1 VHETSA
7 LQARAQSSVV
17 PHPQHED
24 GNQRSPPTREPAE
37 LSVAASAGTPISSV
51 DRPIVVA
58 AGKRAS
64 LQGADFKK
72 AVLEHLIHTCA
83 KEIRDASAMDLYYAF
98 AHTVRDRLVHR
109 WLATQRTHLERDVK
123 RACYFSSE
131 FLTGRSLGLC
141 LMNLGLYEI
150 AEGLAAERGFDLGA
164 ILEQEGDPGLGNGGL
179 GRLAACF
186 MDSLATLEL
195 PAVGYGIRYDFG
207 MFEQGI
213 EDGRQ
218 VERHDNWLQLG
229 NPWELPRHEDAQKVR
244 FYGRVEMRHDDS
256 GRLVADW
263 VDTRTVIGLPH
274 DSFIV
279 GHRTD
284 TVNTL
289 RLWAARA
296 TRDFDLQFFN
306 EGDYRRAVEE
316 KIDTEN
322 ISKVLYPNDQSEE
335 GKALRLKQQ
344 YFFVACSIADI
355 VQRYKRRHPTFEA
368 FPDKVA
374 IQLNDTHPA
383 IAVAELMRV
392 FLDDEK
398 LDWDYAWS
406 LCERTFGYTNHT
418 LMPEALERWP
428 VKLFEK
434 MLPRHLMLIYEINH
448 RFMRQVQTRWPGDM
462 DRMGRMSIFEEGDG
476 KNKQV
481 RMAHLATVG
490 SHSINGVAALHTDL
504 IKSHLMP
511 DFHQL
516 WPERFNNK
524 TNGVTPRRWVL
535 YANPRLT
542 RLVTSRIGSEWIDR
556 DLSQIKPLL
565 EHADEPRLL
574 EELWQVKQQNKRDLS
589 ALVQRRTG
597 VELPPDAMV
606 VIQIKRFHEY
616 KRQLLACLQI
626 VAHYMALKRNPGA
639 DSTPRAYIFAG
650 KAAPGYAMAKLHI
663 KLINDVAA
671 VINADP
677 EVRGRLA
684 VVFLPNYGVSLA
696 QALIPAA
703 DVSLQISTAGKE
715 ASGTSNMKFALNG
728 ALTVGTLDGANVEI
742 REAVGPENF
751 FLFGL
756 TTPEV
761 HALWAAGYDPR
772 GFIARSAA
780 LGEVLDLI
788 SGGFFSLGEIDRFK
802 PIMDNLRNHDPFLV
816 CADFDAYVAAEAR
829 AAQAFRDPRDWS
841 RRALFN
847 IVGGARFSSDE
858 TVRRYA
864 NEIWHIQPEKT
875 DLASIGEP

>member
-1 VHETSA
+1 MRQTATGTGTGITVSTAAKPDSSA
-7 LQARAQSSVV
+7 
-17 PHPQHED
+17 PHVTP
-24 GNQRSPPTREPAE
+24 
-37 LSVAASAGTPISSV
+37 PISTA
-51 DRPIVVA
+51 DRAVVVS
-58 AGKRAS
+58 AGKRSS
-64 LQGADFKK
+64 LQSADFKK

-83 KEIRDASAMDLYYAF
+83 KELREASAMDLYTAF

-141 LMNLGLYEI
+141 LMNLGIYEI

-213 EDGRQ
+213 EDGQ
-218 VERHDNWLQLG
+218 QIERHDNWLRLG
-229 NPWELPRHEDAQKVR
+229 NPWELPRHEDAQTVR

-256 GRLVADW
+256 GRLVNDW
-263 VDTRTVIGLPH
+263 VDTRPVVGIPY

-296 TRDFDLQFFN
+296 TRDFNLQFFN

-322 ISKVLYPNDQSEE
+322 ISKVLYPNDQSPE

-355 VQRYKRRHPTFEA
+355 VRRYKKRHTTFDA

-392 FLDDEK
+392 FLDEEHM
-398 LDWDYAWS
+398 DWDVAWD

-428 VKLFEK
+428 VTLFER

-462 DRMGRMSIFEEGDG
+462 DRMGRMSIIEEGDG
-476 KNKQV
+476 KHKQV

-504 IKSHLMP
+504 ITTQLMP
-511 DFHQL
+511 DFHQM

-542 RLVTSRIGSEWIDR
+542 KLVTSRIGSEWIDR
-556 DLSQIKPLL
+556 DLSQVNQLL
-565 EHADEPRLL
+565 AYADDERFLD
-574 EELWQVKQQNKRDLS
+574 ELAQVKQQNKRDLA
-589 ALVQRRTG
+589 ALVQRRSG
-597 VELPPDAMV
+597 IELPADALV

-616 KRQLLACLQI
+616 KRQLLACLEI
-626 VAHYMALKRNPGA
+626 VARYMQLKRNPDG
-639 DSTPRAYIFAG
+639 DTPPRAYIFAG

-663 KLINDVAA
+663 KLLNDVAT

-677 EVRGRLA
+677 AVRGRLS
-684 VVFLPNYGVSLA
+684 VVFLANYGVSLA

-761 HALWAAGYDPR
+761 AALWASGYDP
-772 GFIARSAA
+772 GAYIARSAA
-780 LGEVLDLI
+780 LSEALDLI
-788 SGGFFSLGEIDRFK
+788 EGGFFSLGEVDRFK
-802 PIMDNLRNHDPFLV
+802 PIIDSLRHHDPFLV
-816 CADFDAYVAAEAR
+816 CADFDAYFAAETHAGRRFGDTRAWAR
-829 AAQAFRDPRDWS
+829 S
-841 RRALFN
+841 ALYN
-847 IVGGARFSSDE
+847 IVGAARFSSDA
-858 TVRRYA
+858 TIKRYA
-864 NEIWHIQPEKT
+864 DEIWHIQPEKT
-875 DLASIGEP
+875 DLSCIVDA